1 MMMLVGEFGST
12 PTSGLTVITVLVVLA
27 FAIDRITAGILF
39 LLSFDTLWNK
49 KFPEPILQETVAGR
63 LAAEKRQKLI
73 YFVYAA
79 SLAVLI
85 LFFADQVRVLNALG
99 FQSLRP
105 AVATNTAAAPAAT
118 PSPQSATANAV
129 TSTETEQTT
138 RSFRLLDF
146 LVTALVLVGGADR
159 IEQLLKRSGGSGG
172 SSSSEAKP
180 LEIKGKITV
189 EDESKKH

>member
-1 MMMLVGEFGST
+1 MMLVGELGST
-12 PTSGLTVITVLVVLA
+12 ATSGLTVITLIVVLA

-39 LLSFDTLWNK
+39 LLSFNTSWNK
-49 KFPEPILQETVAGR
+49 KFPEPILQETVSSR
-63 LAAEKRQKLI
+63 LAADKRQKLI
-73 YFVYAA
+73 YFILAA

-85 LFFADQVRVLNALG
+85 LFFADQVRVLSALG
-99 FQSLRP
+99 FQSSRP
-105 AVATNTAAAPAAT
+105 AAPMNAAAPAPT
-118 PSPQSATANAV
+118 PSSESATTNTVNSTV
-129 TSTETEQTT
+129 TEDTT

-159 IEQLLKRSGGSGG
+159 IEQLLKRGAGGGSP
-172 SSSSEAKP
+172 SSEAKP